1 MKIKILTAEESLE
14 YWNKEKEE
22 RRKWTI
28 EERIEDAKGMMSLPE
43 MGNTKWVLSEDRE
56 AFYKWIES
64 DEANEVWME
73 LPMTQ
78 HLAKTYAEKIYNLK
92 TNNGNN

>member
-1 MKIKILTAEESLE
+1 MNIRVLTAEESLE

-28 EERIEDAKGMMSLPE
+28 DEILQDAKFMMGMPD
-43 MGNTKWVLSEDRE
+43 MGNTKYILSTEYEEFYEWIKTEE
-56 AFYKWIES
+56 AMEQW
-64 DEANEVWME
+64 NE

-78 HLAKTYAEKIYNLK
+78 HLAKVFADKKYKNK
-92 TNNGNN
+92 

>member
-28 EERIEDAKGMMSLPE
+28 QERIIDAKGMMSLPE

-64 DEANEVWME
+64 EEANEVWME

-92 TNNGNN
+92 LK

>member
-28 EERIEDAKGMMSLPE
+28 QERIIDAKGMMSLPE

-92 TNNGNN
+92 LK